1 MIMQK
6 IKDVSWKKA
15 QTNSISIN
23 VMRVTL
29 QNLRYLIILLT
40 FDDSEDNNSN

>member
-1 MIMQK
+1 M
-6 IKDVSWKKA
+6 KDVSLEKA